1 MNDIS
6 KDKTAIR
13 QAMRAE
19 LSEVSDQQR
28 HEASAEACSR
38 LTALEEFRQARTIML
53 YMPLAMEIDV
63 TAAALRCFQLGKTV
77 CVPKVDW
84 ERCDMIAVEV
94 NEFDDHFMDM
104 DEHGIRTPRFGQPV
118 LPLLINLI
126 VAPGLAFD
134 ANGRRLGRGGGY
146 YDRFLT
152 RLHARAIKI
161 GIGFDFQIIEAVP
174 IEAQD
179 IALDVVVTDRRVT
192 HARPLRSA

>member
-1 MNDIS
+1 MSDIS
-6 KDKTAIR
+6 DDKTAQR
-13 QAMRAE
+13 QEMRAK

-38 LTALEEFRQARTIML
+38 LTALEEFRQAATIML
-53 YMPLAMEIDV
+53 YMPLALEIDV
-63 TAAALRCFQLGKTV
+63 TAIALRCFQLGKTV

-94 NEFDDHFMDM
+94 NEFDDRFMDM

-118 LPLLINLI
+118 LPSLINLI

-152 RLHARAIKI
+152 RLHARAVRI
-161 GIGFDFQIIEAVP
+161 GIGFDFQIIDSVP
-174 IEAQD
+174 IESQD
-179 IALDVVVTDRRVT
+179 ITLDIVVTDRRVT